1 MMMIV
6 LLICFGVSLIAVEGR
21 TDYCPRRQNFFSGI
35 SSHFDTTTYQLLD
48 LDQYVLHIHLFATIM
63 HLFEISALHVRVLSE
78 NQRDSS
84 IDASRFLIKEKCCF
98 NS

>member
-1 MMMIV
+1 MELIRMVMIV

-48 LDQYVLHIHLFATIM
+48 LDQYVLHTSICHNYASF
-63 HLFEISALHVRVLSE
+63 
-78 NQRDSS
+78 RDFCV
-84 IDASRFLIKEKCCF
+84 AC
-98 NS
+98 